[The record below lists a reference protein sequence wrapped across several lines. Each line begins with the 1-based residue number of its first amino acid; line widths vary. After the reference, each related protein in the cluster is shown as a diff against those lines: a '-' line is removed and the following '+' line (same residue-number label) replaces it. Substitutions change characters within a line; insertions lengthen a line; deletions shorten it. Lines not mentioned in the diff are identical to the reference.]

1 MIDIAQLGYEIDS
14 SQARTAAKDLDRM
27 AAVADKAERVARRLS
42 SAANGSINGIGGM
55 GAAASNAGAGANR
68 MASNLTNASFQIQD
82 FAVQVASGQSALMA
96 FAQQFPQLA
105 GSMGFAGKAGFYG
118 AVIGTAAAVG
128 VALYTALTDT
138 SQAADAF
145 KKQMDALEESVSSFR
160 SAAELAASPL
170 DKLYEKFGTASP
182 VLQQAL
188 VDLANIEK
196 VKAYDAINATAQSMA
211 SMVGYMGQ
219 WNAAAN
225 EANQYFLGFETNSE
239 AARIAAFNFH
249 QEMMTLSTA
258 ADPLQKLQAAIN
270 LRDQLDAATGGYQNM
285 NSAQRTMREGLSQ
298 MIVQLQ
304 TMTGVAIQVG
314 KEAVRINT
322 EFRTMDDLIHSAVG
336 AANSLSGAVGGIAG
350 AAQRAGASIATMAQ
364 RLWDAAQAKATFN
377 GVDAGGLAAQYAM
390 YGQGRVTG
398 ERLGRESGSLYGGGS
413 VLGGGGGRSGGGGGG
428 GGGGQQDQYA
438 NNLQSLIESLQTEQE
453 TIDAWYQSS
462 LAILEDRRAQE
473 ILGEQAHKD
482 ALLALEKEYLERKQG
497 LNDGYGQF
505 NLESAERLFGEMYSL
520 TGSSLSGLLK
530 LQKTFGAAQAL
541 VNTYTAASQVLADPS
556 LSFFAK
562 FAAVAKTVAAG
573 MGLVNAIKGG
583 GGGGAGAASGTTS
596 ATSSATNEPQR
607 VTRVELVGD
616 DWLVKMAES
625 IMTQI
630 YDASRDGRVIVARA

>member
-1 MIDIAQLGYEIDS
+1 MDIAALGYEIDS
-14 SQARTAAKDLDRM
+14 SQAVQAAKDLDLM
-27 AAVADKAERVARRLS
+27 AARAQLAERVARRLS
-42 SAANGSINGIGGM
+42 NAANGSINGIGGM
-55 GAAASNAGAGANR
+55 GAAANVAGNGANR
-68 MASNLTNASFQIQD
+68 MANNITNASFQIQD

-211 SMVGYMGQ
+211 SMVGYIGQ

-249 QEMMTLSTA
+249 QEMMNLSTA
-258 ADPLQKLQAAIN
+258 ADPLEKLQAAIN

-285 NSAQRTMREGLSQ
+285 NSEQRTMREGLSK
-298 MIVQLQ
+298 MIIQLQ
-304 TMTGVAIQVG
+304 TMTGGAIQVG
-314 KEAVRINT
+314 KEAVRVNT
-322 EFRTMDDLIHSAVG
+322 EFRTMDDLINSAVG

-398 ERLGRESGSLYGGGS
+398 ERLSRESGSLYGGGS
-413 VLGGGGGRSGGGGGG
+413 VLGGGGGRSGGGGG

-505 NLESAERLFGEMYSL
+505 SLESAERLFGEMYSL

-541 VNTYTAASQVLADPS
+541 VNTYTAASQVLAEPG

-562 FAAVAKTVAAG
+562 FAAVAKTIAAG

-583 GGGGAGAASGTTS
+583 GSGGAGAASGTTS

-625 IMTQI
+625 MMTQI
-630 YDASRDGRVIVARA
+630 YDASRDGRVIVARG